1 MYILF
6 AGFIKKTSLQENNYN
21 VKKILRNLSPFIGVT
36 LFGVALFVIHHKLK
50 QYHVHDIIN
59 ETSQIPILSLLLA
72 ILLTFLDYLVLT
84 GYDVLALR
92 YIKHPLKYTKIA
104 LASFIGY
111 AFSHNTTILG
121 GSAARYRIYSSLGI
135 SASDVGKL
143 VIFCGL
149 TFWLGFFSIGGLFF
163 TFQPHQ
169 IPPSFHLPFSTDRP
183 LGIMFLAAVLGYLST
198 IPYVKK
204 PLRIREW
211 EFQKPPFWI
220 SLGQIAI
227 ASLDWAIAAAVLYVL
242 LPGRIGLTYP
252 QFLGLFLLAQIAGLV
267 STVPGGLGVFESVIL
282 LLLSGYAPPAALI
295 GSLLLYRVIY
305 YLLPLMAA
313 SVLLGLNELL
323 SAKENLKRFGL
334 AFGRLGIY
342 IMPQVFAFTT
352 FIAGAILLLSGAL
365 PAVKGRMVMLIK
377 FLPLPAIEVSHFL
390 GSLIGAILLILA
402 RSLQKR
408 IGTAY
413 YLVITLLLAGIVLS
427 LFKGLDYE
435 EAIIL
440 TIMLLALLPCKKAFY
455 RKGSFL
461 SGSFSPAWIMSI
473 VAVIAFSIWLGLL
486 SHKHVEYSNQLWWH
500 FELNADAPR
509 FLRVTTAVVIFML
522 LFFFSRLF
530 KAKAQISSG
539 SGITLEKIEPIVKLS
554 PKTYAWLALTG
565 DKKFLCS
572 DAQTAF
578 IMYAVQG
585 RSWIAMGDPVGPQD
599 QWQELLWNFTELC
612 DQYNSWPVFYQVE
625 KENLD
630 LYLDLGLTFLKLGE
644 EARVNLETFSLE
656 GSSRKGLRYS
666 HNKAQKQNCTFS
678 IVRQQ
683 DVSKVLDEVKNVSV
697 SWLEQKNVREK
708 RFSIGYFNPQ
718 YLSATPLALV
728 RQNEKIIAFANVLAG
743 SEKQELSVDLMRFTP
758 SGPQD
763 IMDYLFIEL
772 MLWGRQN
779 GFQWFNLGMAP
790 LSGIEN
796 RALAPLWSHAGAFI
810 FRYGEHFYNFQGL
823 HQYKDKFDP
832 QWNPKYLACYK
843 GLMLPRILA
852 NLAALIS
859 GGITGVVTK

>member
-1 MYILF
+1 MY
-6 AGFIKKTSLQENNYN
+6 LQENNYN
-21 VKKILRNLSPFIGVT
+21 VKKILHNLSPFIGVI

-50 QYHVHDIIN
+50 QYHVRDIIN
-59 ETSQIPILSLLLA
+59 EASQIPTLSLSLA

-84 GYDVLALR
+84 GYDALALR

-111 AFSHNTTILG
+111 AFSHNTTIVG

-143 VIFCGL
+143 VIFCSL
-149 TFWLGFFSIGGLFF
+149 TFWLGFFSIGGVFF
-163 TFQPHQ
+163 ILEPHQ
-169 IPPSFHLPFSTDRP
+169 VPPSSYLPFSTDRP
-183 LGIMFLAAVLGYLST
+183 LGIIFLAVVFGYLST
-198 IPYVKK
+198 VLLFKK

-211 EFQKPPFWI
+211 ELQKPPFWI

-227 ASLDWAIAAAVLYVL
+227 SSLDWALAACVLYVL

-252 QFLGLFLLAQIAGLV
+252 QFLGLFLLAQAAGLV
-267 STVPGGLGVFESVIL
+267 STVPGGLGVFETIIL
-282 LLLSGYAPPAALI
+282 LLLSGYAPPTALI

-305 YLLPLMAA
+305 YLLPLAAA
-313 SVLLGLNELL
+313 SVLLGLNELWP
-323 SAKENLKRFGL
+323 AKENLKRFGL
-334 AFGRLGIY
+334 AFGRFGVYLV
-342 IMPQVFAFTT
+342 PQIFAFTT
-352 FIAGAILLLSGAL
+352 FVAGAVLLFSGAL
-365 PAVKGRMVMLIK
+365 PAVKGRMVSLIK
-377 FLPLPAIEVSHFL
+377 FLPLPAIEFSHFL
-390 GSLIGAILLILA
+390 GSLIGAALLILA

-408 IGTAY
+408 ISTAY

-427 LFKGLDYE
+427 LLKGLDYE

-440 TIMLLALLPCKKAFY
+440 TIMLLALLPCRKAFY
-455 RKGSFL
+455 RKGSFI
-461 SGSFSPAWIMSI
+461 SSSFSPAWIMSI
-473 VAVIAFSIWLGLL
+473 AAVIAFSIWLGFL
-486 SHKHVEYSNQLWWH
+486 SHRHVEYSSQLWWH
-500 FELNADAPR
+500 FELDADAPR

-522 LFFFSRLF
+522 LFFFSRLVT
-530 KAKAQISSG
+530 AKTHISAG
-539 SGITLEKIEPIVKLS
+539 SDITLEKIEPVVKSS
-554 PKTYAWLALTG
+554 PNTYAWLALTG
-565 DKKFLCS
+565 DKKFLCNE
-572 DAQTAF
+572 AKTAF

-599 QWQELLWNFTELC
+599 QWQELLWDFTELC
-612 DQYNSWPVFYQVE
+612 DQYSGWPAFYQVE

-630 LYLDLGLTFLKLGE
+630 LYLELGLTFLKLGE
-644 EARVNLETFSLE
+644 EARVNLETFSLD
-656 GSSRKGLRYS
+656 GSSRRGLRYS

-678 IVRQQ
+678 IVQQQ
-683 DVSKVLDEVKNVSV
+683 DVSFVLDEIKNISDN
-697 SWLEQKNVREK
+697 WLEEKNVREK
-708 RFSIGYFNPQ
+708 RFSIGFFNPR

-728 RQNEKIIAFANVLAG
+728 KQNEKIIAFANVLPGAG
-743 SEKQELSVDLMRFTP
+743 KQELSVDLMRFTP
-758 SGPQD
+758 SGLED

-772 MLWGRQN
+772 MLWGRQE

-796 RALAPLWSHAGAFI
+796 RALAPLWSHAGAFV
-810 FRYGEHFYNFQGL
+810 FKYGEHFYNFQGL
-823 HQYKDKFDP
+823 RQYKDKFDP
-832 QWNPKYLACYK
+832 QWSPKYLACYK